1 MRMKMFRPVASPR
14 THCPLH
20 DYPGY
25 QKEEHGDSYGKAYIF
40 SLRTDEFSFEG
51 QSICSKEKN

>member
-1 MRMKMFRPVASPR
+1 MFRPVASPR